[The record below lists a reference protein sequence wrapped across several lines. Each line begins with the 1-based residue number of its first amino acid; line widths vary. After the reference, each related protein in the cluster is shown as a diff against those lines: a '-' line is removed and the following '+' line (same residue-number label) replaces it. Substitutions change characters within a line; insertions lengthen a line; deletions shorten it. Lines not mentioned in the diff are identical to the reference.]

1 MARVVV
7 TLVGH
12 NKENLVGPA
21 VTVGTA
27 RWGHNGVDFGKEV
40 ELAEGTYTVT
50 VYSAEK
56 AIHTQQAH
64 VPRDGRFTIEI
75 DIEH

>member
-1 MARVVV
+1 MAKVVV

-40 ELAEGTYTVT
+40 ELAECTYTVT

-64 VPRDGRFTIEI
+64 VPRDGRFPIEI

>member
-1 MARVVV
+1 MAKVVV

-27 RWGHNGVDFGKEV
+27 RCGHNGVDFGKEV

-64 VPRDGRFTIEI
+64 VPRDGRFPIEI